1 MTRMAY
7 DGTMFG
13 APPPLLSPPLS
24 PPGPMLLPHNVTL
37 SPQALALSF
46 APPPPMA
53 GAPVIEYRGPCTKC
67 QQDVTTEHLRGKD
80 VDSGGYFHIECPP
93 LLQPALQPVRWE
105 PVVEAPRTM
114 GRDASFLPAQQD
126 PTPPIYEQKKFESAR
141 VVHVSR
147 ETAPVIYSAPMASS
161 SWRPSSVHQDSLG
174 NAPPQYVKLPP
185 TNVSRM
191 PAEDDPL
198 PRDGPREP
206 DEARSE
212 ADSWFTVPKWL
223 SDSFQV
229 CISHAVRPWLGM
241 AVCKCACALGERLFE
256 RPLPPNG
263 VFWCEQWDQ
272 HGQNE
277 TVPLFGFLDA
287 SMCWLGDPR
296 G

>member
-1 MTRMAY
+1 
-7 DGTMFG
+7 
-13 APPPLLSPPLS
+13 
-24 PPGPMLLPHNVTL
+24 
-37 SPQALALSF
+37 
-46 APPPPMA
+46 MA

-147 ETAPVIYSAPMASS
+147 ETAPVIYSAPVASS

-223 SDSFQV
+223 SDSFQ
-229 CISHAVRPWLGM
+229 
-241 AVCKCACALGERLFE
+241 
-256 RPLPPNG
+256 
-263 VFWCEQWDQ
+263 WDQ

-296 G
+296 DPEKTLARREARGSRVLDSISKPDPYYHGSRLPEKDYRRYETSVVSPDIC